1 MNYSENSFM
10 FENPNGFYKE
20 TIKKIIRE
28 NYSDIDSYLK
38 TIIPSREPL
47 MTKEHIDMILKDL
60 SISVA
65 FTLLSLPN
73 GIQTYT
79 ASQDPSVYYSIIAD
93 RITYGII
100 FSVSKKVLSTL
111 MHIVDSHYIFSYING
126 FIVLPNIQQIIKQ
139 ITSLNEKD
147 DMTRN
152 IELENHICSIV
163 RSFINSLVINL
174 NYSTAAELIE
184 EHSEELKNQ
193 RELIEIEL
201 KRSRFCVPD
210 FIYDLLLP
218 KKETESGYLTQV
230 SNTVSRFHEEMS
242 ISQTDKKLKSTL
254 KQYSIV
260 SEVSESQ
267 ILETIKEIRNVRGG
281 YDENNI
287 YIDGVT
293 TDELQII
300 RKIINGVPTVNDP
313 ELFKGKEYLIEN
325 FKYIKKYF
333 NSNTDQIYVE
343 DDYLLIKRD
352 GQTIRSFEYNNPS
365 MIKDNESVFNIFGAS
380 SLKMRNIFFK
390 DPSKSVLTQAVIVNN
405 PNSLIYTTNVT
416 NKVEPVLMMDK
427 INYRTKVIG
436 ILKNKYYKDPKV
448 RSTCEE
454 IENDPIIR
462 PRFITEYFKSSN
474 IRVSDEK
481 RALFMS
487 IELDRLCKL
496 AMQERVN
503 ENGVEK
509 EENK

>member
-1 MNYSENSFM
+1 M
-10 FENPNGFYKE
+10 
-20 TIKKIIRE
+20 
-28 NYSDIDSYLK
+28 
-38 TIIPSREPL
+38 
-47 MTKEHIDMILKDL
+47 
-60 SISVA
+60 
-65 FTLLSLPN
+65 
-73 GIQTYT
+73 
-79 ASQDPSVYYSIIAD
+79 
-93 RITYGII
+93 
-100 FSVSKKVLSTL
+100 
-111 MHIVDSHYIFSYING
+111 
-126 FIVLPNIQQIIKQ
+126 
-139 ITSLNEKD
+139 
-147 DMTRN
+147 
-152 IELENHICSIV
+152 
-163 RSFINSLVINL
+163 
-174 NYSTAAELIE
+174 
-184 EHSEELKNQ
+184 
-193 RELIEIEL
+193 
-201 KRSRFCVPD
+201 
-210 FIYDLLLP
+210 
-218 KKETESGYLTQV
+218 
-230 SNTVSRFHEEMS
+230 
-242 ISQTDKKLKSTL
+242 
-254 KQYSIV
+254 

-481 RALFMS
+481 KALFMS